1 MILVIL
7 LGFEARIAPGPLGL
21 AKRVIREK
29 IGNFL
34 NFSIFRRKVGFYHM
48 YCTIDT
54 QTCTV
59 ILTCAKNHENPWF
72 GGCVGV
78 LIPPRG

>member
-7 LGFEARIAPGPLGL
+7 LGFEVWIAPGPLGL

-34 NFSIFRRKVGFYHM
+34 NFSIFRRKVDF
-48 YCTIDT
+48 D
-54 QTCTV
+54 
-59 ILTCAKNHENPWF
+59 
-72 GGCVGV
+72 
-78 LIPPRG
+78 LI